1 MQKKSKLCNNR
12 PGETY
17 AEANVHL
24 EPHDYQINNVVY
36 SVIQCTCILEIRVS
50 QNLAR
55 PWGGGGTHKG
65 VGGQESKEVNHV
77 TGGGGVFALF
87 LVHNHA

>member
-1 MQKKSKLCNNR
+1 MYIFLYVLQKKSKLCNNR

-55 PWGGGGTHKG
+55 PWGGGGEGEPIKG
-65 VGGQESKEVNHV
+65 GEDRRAMK
-77 TGGGGVFALF
+77 
-87 LVHNHA
+87 

>member
-1 MQKKSKLCNNR
+1 M
-12 PGETY
+12 
-17 AEANVHL
+17 

-55 PWGGGGTHKG
+55 PWRGGGAHKG
-65 VGGQESKEVNHV
+65 VGGQESDEVNHV
-77 TGGGGVFALF
+77 IGEGVCTFF
-87 LVHNHA
+87 GS